1 MSAFTGADVNLRTF
15 RGSDPQ
21 SHLRVLHLLHCDSLK
36 EVSVVCSLGA
46 HVICRLCVVGFA
58 GPVAGSG

>member
-1 MSAFTGADVNLRTF
+1 MSAFTVADVNLRTF

-36 EVSVVCSLGA
+36 EVSVVCLLT

-58 GPVAGSG
+58 GPVAGSR